1 MAIDHSFRSEGGRSR
16 VAERGKK
23 GLSNLE
29 FFILM
34 IG

>member
-1 MAIDHSFRSEGGRSR
+1 MAIEHSFRNENGCCRG
-16 VAERGKK
+16 VERGKK

-34 IG
+34 NG